1 MDVDDL
7 TLDLS
12 SMVVN
17 IDFRRSRADTGGVT
31 PARSL
36 PLADPVDPVDPV
48 DTAACCAPLAEAPL
62 GAVEAEQVARR
73 LKALADPARLRLL
86 SILMTAPDGEACTC
100 DLTEPLGLAQPTVTH
115 HLKRLA
121 DAGLVTGERRG
132 TWTYYRV
139 QSAALDQVV
148 GLLRP
153 AER

>member
-1 MDVDDL
+1 MDVDAP
-7 TLDLS
+7 TLHPTSTD
-12 SMVVN
+12 VN
-17 IDFRRSRADTGGVT
+17 IDFRRSTADTVEVT
-31 PARSL
+31 PTRSL
-36 PLADPVDPVDPV
+36 PLAEPVDV
-48 DTAACCAPLAEAPL
+48 AACCAPLAEAPL
-62 GAVEAEQVARR
+62 GAAEAEQVARR

-139 QSAALDQVV
+139 QSSALDEVV

-153 AER
+153 VAR

>member
-1 MDVDDL
+1 M
-7 TLDLS
+7 
-12 SMVVN
+12 
-17 IDFRRSRADTGGVT
+17 T
-31 PARSL
+31 PPRSL
-36 PLADPVDPVDPV
+36 RLADPVDV
-48 DTAACCAPLAEAPL
+48 AACCAPLGEAPL
-62 GAVEAEQVARR
+62 GAAEAEQVARR

-139 QSAALDQVV
+139 QSAALDEVV

-153 AER
+153 AAR

>member
-7 TLDLS
+7 TLNLS

-17 IDFRRSRADTGGVT
+17 IDSCRSRADTGWVT

-36 PLADPVDPVDPV
+36 PLADPIHPVEV
-48 DTAACCAPLAEAPL
+48 AECCAPLAEAPL

-86 SILMTAPDGEACTC
+86 SILMTAPDGEAGTR
-100 DLTEPLGLAQPTVTH
+100 DLNEPLGLAQPTVTH

-139 QSAALDQVV
+139 QSAALDEVV